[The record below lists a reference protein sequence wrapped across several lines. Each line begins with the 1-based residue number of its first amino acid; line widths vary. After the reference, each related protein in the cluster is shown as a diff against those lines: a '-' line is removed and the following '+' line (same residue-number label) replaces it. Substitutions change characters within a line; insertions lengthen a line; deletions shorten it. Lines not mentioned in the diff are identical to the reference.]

1 MSVSLAVSQLQM
13 ALAAQNAAPPAAKD
27 APAATASLAASLAQ
41 YLDSLLQTPPWVSI
55 VIARLILVGATL
67 AMAWLGLKLLRYLI
81 MVPGKRLL
89 EARLGGGGE
98 SRGRAETLS
107 QLFFSM
113 AKYVVY
119 FMAFVTALYQASI
132 NPAPFLGGAAVVGLA
147 VGFGSQDLV
156 KDVVTGIFI
165 LIENQFTIGEY
176 VDLGGKSGIVKGMSV
191 RRVTVRDDAGRL
203 HNLPYRSINVVTN
216 FSRGGTVL
224 FVDVFLGEAADEKR
238 ASEALE
244 KLAGQLSDEL
254 SGMVRTFSL
263 EGVLNAGTAQ
273 SLVRLCITARP
284 SRAAFVQEQLLARIK
299 DVFAAASIVIK
310 SDIIRVY
317 PALQAGS

>member
-1 MSVSLAVSQLQM
+1 MSVSLLVLQLQM
-13 ALAAQNAAPPAAKD
+13 VLAAQNASPS
-27 APAATASLAASLAQ
+27 ATEGTAVASQSLAASLAQ
-41 YLDSLLQTPPWVSI
+41 HLDSLLSTPSWVSI
-55 VIARLILVGATL
+55 IMARLILVGATII
-67 AMAWLGLKLLRYLI
+67 MAWLGLKLVRYLI
-81 MVPGKRLL
+81 MTPGKRLL
-89 EARLGGGGE
+89 EARLGGE
-98 SRGRAETLS
+98 SKRRAETLS

-113 AKYVVY
+113 AKYIIY

-191 RRVTVRDDAGRL
+191 RRVTVCDDEGRL

-224 FVDVFLGEAADEKR
+224 FIDVFLGNPTDEKR
-238 ASEALE
+238 AAEALSG
-244 KLAGQLSDEL
+244 LAGQLRDEL

-263 EGVLNAGTAQ
+263 EGVINAGTAQ
-273 SLVRLCITARP
+273 SLVRLRISARP
-284 SRAAFVQEQLLARIK
+284 SRAAFVQEQLLARIRN
-299 DVFAAASIVIK
+299 VFAADSIGIK
-310 SDIIRVY
+310 GDVIRVY